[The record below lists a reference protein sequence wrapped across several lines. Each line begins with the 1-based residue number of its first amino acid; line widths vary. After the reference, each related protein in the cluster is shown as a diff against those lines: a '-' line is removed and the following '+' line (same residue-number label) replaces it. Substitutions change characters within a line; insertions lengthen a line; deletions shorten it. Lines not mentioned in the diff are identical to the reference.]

1 MVNGQPASSTDERTW
16 TTFADASSSSTGA
29 GAGFVLNG
37 DGIVCIDLD
46 HCLIDGEP
54 VDWVRPVLELV
65 PATYVE
71 VSPGGDGLHI
81 WGLGRLATG
90 RRLKVDGGQVEIYG
104 NGRYLTV
111 TGKAFSRVIDL
122 ADLQPL
128 IDALLGL
135 SNG

>member
-1 MVNGQPASSTDERTW
+1 MITGQPASSTDERTW
-16 TTFADASSSSTGA
+16 TTFADASASSVGA

-37 DGIVCIDLD
+37 DGIICVDLD
-46 HCLIDGEP
+46 HCLVDGEP

-71 VSPGGDGLHI
+71 VSPSGDGLHI
-81 WGLGRLATG
+81 WGLGRIATG
-90 RRLKVDGGQVEIYG
+90 RRLKIDGGQVEIYG

-111 TGKAFSRVIDL
+111 TGQPFSRVSDL

-128 IDALLGL
+128 INALLGL